1 MPRQHQSYVYIPL
14 QLHALPY
21 NGFSIWVIMKD
32 IGIPWQ
38 FLYFFDPDKHL
49 DVFMAESSITTG
61 KSSAFIGSI
70 CSGGHRDSST
80 LPSCILRSRFPSDW
94 IAGIWC
100 SLMIDYQLVPETR
113 FPIPG
118 ASYFRKTLI
127 TIYLYYIFSVLSKT
141 SKHFWSFFNAHAETD
156 LPAKIFLLIIVAC
169 HGRYLLYNSYFCRR
183 TDEKGN
189 HRRFL
194 QWPEER
200 LNFHR
205 QQSIRQH
212 DKTCPIRKC
221 LRCHLYLTSDQIWKK

>member
-70 CSGGHRDSST
+70 CSGGRRDSST

-94 IAGIWC
+94 IAGISMRFNDWLSAC
-100 SLMIDYQLVPETR
+100 SWNTISHPRGTVFQQNINNHEFMCHY
-113 FPIPG
+113 
-118 ASYFRKTLI
+118 LI
-127 TIYLYYIFSVLSKT
+127 LSNI
-141 SKHFWSFFNAHAETD
+141 SKHFWSFSMRMRKRTC
-156 LPAKIFLLIIVAC
+156 LQ
-169 HGRYLLYNSYFCRR
+169 RYFY
-183 TDEKGN
+183 
-189 HRRFL
+189 
-194 QWPEER
+194 
-200 LNFHR
+200 
-205 QQSIRQH
+205 
-212 DKTCPIRKC
+212 
-221 LRCHLYLTSDQIWKK
+221 